1 MKPIEKRVEVY
12 RGDTQTFTF
21 DFSAFGI
28 SNVSD
33 VKFYVRPEPD
43 GQLLLRLTLSN
54 TPDKISVD
62 GNTLAVRL
70 EPNDTKPLHPG
81 TYEYDIELHTD
92 TGVAKTVFRGN
103 FVVIG
108 DIATDAALDN
118 PPTLEMHVTPEQ
130 RAALDAANN
139 PSSDNPFAT
148 MEDVNVPDIVLSGD
162 VTGGVANTVVVGI
175 QGRGID
181 NAAPSD
187 GQVLMWDANSSKWSP
202 KTGASS
208 NPDVGG
214 DLSGTA
220 NSATVIALRGIGVG
234 DVIPTKGDRLLFDG
248 QLWTPSRYAFTS
260 LIIPRPPK
268 IDDFTWH
275 NKGTNGYAESGWW
288 GIYLRATYA
297 GQVDDIKA
305 LTQPAPNGSFTVT
318 LGFYSHALAVRWH
331 KVGLLVYNRNTGKS
345 LFIMTTNNV
354 ACGIGIHRTELT
366 AYGSAILDAVSANL
380 GQPSFF
386 RIHYDDNAKQYS
398 FLFSADGIHFTDLQ
412 KTEGT
417 AYVGEPPDID
427 VGIGAMVGEQNPDAA
442 LTAVHWEVIA
452 E

>member
-21 DFSAFGI
+21 DFSAFNI

-33 VKFYVRPEPD
+33 AKFYVRPEPD
-43 GQLLLRLTLSN
+43 GQLLLRLTLSD
-54 TPDKISVD
+54 TPDKISVE
-62 GNTLAVRL
+62 GNTLTVRL
-70 EPNDTKPLHPG
+70 EPDDTKPLHPG
-81 TYEYDIELHTD
+81 AYEYDIEIHTN
-92 TGVAKTVFRGN
+92 TGVARTVFRGN

-118 PPTLEMHVTPEQ
+118 PPVLEMHVTPEQ

-139 PSSDNPFAT
+139 PSADNPLAT
-148 MEDVNVPDIVLSGD
+148 IADVNAPNISLSGD

-175 QGRGID
+175 QGRGVD

-187 GQVLMWDANSSKWSP
+187 GQVLMWDASSGKWMP
-202 KTGASS
+202 KKGASS
-208 NPDVGG
+208 NPSVGG

-220 NSATVIALRGIGVG
+220 NNATVIALRGTGIEN
-234 DVIPTKGDRLLFDG
+234 VIPTEGDRLLFTG
-248 QLWTPSRYAFTS
+248 QQWAPSRYAFVS
-260 LIIPRPPK
+260 LIIPKPPK
-268 IDDFTWH
+268 LEDFTWQ
-275 NKGTNGYAESGWW
+275 NKGENGYADSGWW

-331 KVGLLVYNRNTGKS
+331 KVGLLIYNRTTDKS
-345 LFIMTTNNV
+345 LFIMTTNN
-354 ACGIGIHRTELT
+354 APCGIGIHRTRLT
-366 AYGSAILDAVSANL
+366 AYDGSIIDAASANI
-380 GQPSFF
+380 GQPFFFRVHYDAAKEEYSFF
-386 RIHYDDNAKQYS
+386 
-398 FLFSADGIHFTDLQ
+398 FSADGIHFTDLQ
-412 KTEGT
+412 KRENT
-417 AYVGEPPDID
+417 AYVGKPPDID